1 MCCYSTVIKKYCRWR
16 LNDCFLALLSVFQGL
31 LKMKLLPR
39 LRYILEVVRPSPR
52 VVQDVL
58 EILTRIARHSS
69 SSATQVVT
77 LPVTLSSHY
86 IQTNDFLL
94 YHALQYNSSLVSIF
108 DTKNVFHPGAW
119 LSSLDGDVAVRVP
132 SHFLDSAIF
141 DSSSVCLWTPAG
153 QSHEAVESIGYLWPT
168 CLCQTGK
175 CFHK

>member
-1 MCCYSTVIKKYCRWR
+1 
-16 LNDCFLALLSVFQGL
+16 
-31 LKMKLLPR
+31 MKLLPR

-77 LPVTLSSHY
+77 LPVTLSLHY

-108 DTKNVFHPGAW
+108 DTKNVFHPGA
-119 LSSLDGDVAVRVP
+119 
-132 SHFLDSAIF
+132 
-141 DSSSVCLWTPAG
+141 
-153 QSHEAVESIGYLWPT
+153 
-168 CLCQTGK
+168 
-175 CFHK
+175 